1 MGVGWVGV
9 EGMGLAGPD
18 WAFLSLWCVGVGWVG
33 VEGMGLAGPDWAF
46 LSLWLG
52 GGCCGGGDLFF
63 LIFSFIIVVLFG
75 NSCYLCKKQCI
86 KLSSVRV
93 YRETHEEGDGSL
105 LFLYTRR
112 MCM

>member
-1 MGVGWVGV
+1 
-9 EGMGLAGPD
+9 
-18 WAFLSLWCVGVGWVG
+18 
-33 VEGMGLAGPDWAF
+33 MGLAGPDWAF

-52 GGCCGGGDLFF
+52 GWVLWVLCGGDLFF